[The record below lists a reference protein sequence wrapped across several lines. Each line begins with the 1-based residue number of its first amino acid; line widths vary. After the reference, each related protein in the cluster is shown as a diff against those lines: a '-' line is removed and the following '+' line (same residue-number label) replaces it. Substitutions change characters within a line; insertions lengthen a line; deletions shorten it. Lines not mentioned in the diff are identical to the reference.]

1 VSAST
6 VIPLGYEKKSLEAY
20 QVAMRLS
27 TTHLEPTHP
36 TRLGLCLNYSVLLYE
51 VLKDKKA
58 ACELARG
65 AFDAAIAKLDDL
77 DEASYKDTTLLMQLL
92 RDNLTLWTAQDQT
105 MQEQQQQTEVP
116 TTAAAK

>member
-1 VSAST
+1 
-6 VIPLGYEKKSLEAY
+6 
-20 QVAMRLS
+20 
-27 TTHLEPTHP
+27 
-36 TRLGLCLNYSVLLYE
+36 LYE

-105 MQEQQQQTEVP
+105 VQEQQQQQTEVP